1 MDEKIIEMFN
11 NMLDALGNYVDKD
24 GLLYFKQ
31 KIDGLYAKKSSIPT
45 KVSQLQNDSGYIDNT
60 ALSSYAKKTD
70 LPTKTSDLTND
81 SNFLTSVPPEYITET
96 ELTGKGYQN
105 SSQVQSAI
113 KSALSGITGID
124 FQVVSS
130 LPQTGKKGTIY
141 LMSNS
146 GSGQNIYDEY
156 IWVNNKYEKIGTTSV
171 DLSNYFNTSNFTP
184 VTNGE
189 IDAMF

>member
-1 MDEKIIEMFN
+1 MDEKMIEIFN
-11 NMLDALGNYVDKD
+11 NMLDILGNYVDKD

-31 KIDGLYAKKSSIPT
+31 KIDGLYARKTSIPT
-45 KVSQLQNDSGYIDNT
+45 KISQLQNDSGFIDNS
-60 ALSSYAKKTD
+60 ALSSYAKKTE

-81 SNFLTSVPPEYITET
+81 SNFLTSIPDEYITDS
-96 ELTGKGYQN
+96 ELNQKGYQTLQ
-105 SSQVQSAI
+105 QVQLAI
-113 KSALSGITGID
+113 NSALSGITGID

-130 LPQTGKKGTIY
+130 LPQTGEKGTIY
-141 LMSNS
+141 LMSNN

>member
-113 KSALSGITGID
+113 NSALSGITGID

-156 IWVNNKYEKIGTTSV
+156 IWVNNKYEKIGITNV
-171 DLSNYFNTSNFTP
+171 DLSNYFNTSNFVP